1 VTSSVTVI
9 ISGGFSLAY
18 HKVLPEFEHSTGIA
32 VTTLSGASQGTGP
45 KTIKYQL
52 EAGAD
57 VDVVIM
63 SKEGLGELIAI
74 GRIAAGSD
82 AELATVPLG
91 AAVRQGDPKPD
102 LGSVEAFKQAVLNAR
117 LVALPAST
125 SGIFVKDEVFPRLG
139 IAGKAS
145 SRMMARGTESTA
157 LLAAGEADLA
167 IGPARGRA
175 GGRASRR
182 CADDPDVHGGDRQHV
197 AQAGAGEAADRVSRL
212 RPSRGGDQSI
222 RHGAGRQTLAH
233 DPEKCEA
240 VFRKDHAPTIGQ
252 PRLVN
257 LRRLGSHLGTGFKRM
272 DISLV
277 TAILAAQSGAV
288 QQQIATAVT
297 RQNLDSEKSSVL
309 TLLDSAQQSLSLA
322 NVGAGVGGNLNI
334 AA

>member
-139 IAGKAS
+139 IAGKVS

-167 IGPARGRA
+167 IGPVSELVDQPGVEPVGALPDDVQMIQMFMVAIVNTSRRPA
-175 GGRASRR
+175 QAKRLIEFLVSDQVAAAIRASGME
-182 CADDPDVHGGDRQHV
+182 P
-197 AQAGAGEAADRVSRL
+197 
-212 RPSRGGDQSI
+212 
-222 RHGAGRQTLAH
+222 AGR
-233 DPEKCEA
+233 
-240 VFRKDHAPTIGQ
+240 R
-252 PRLVN
+252 
-257 LRRLGSHLGTGFKRM
+257 
-272 DISLV
+272 
-277 TAILAAQSGAV
+277 
-288 QQQIATAVT
+288 
-297 RQNLDSEKSSVL
+297 
-309 TLLDSAQQSLSLA
+309 
-322 NVGAGVGGNLNI
+322 
-334 AA
+334 